1 MHIATK
7 NAIFVD
13 ILKQLIRL
21 KIKIKCTSTCKVES
35 CIYTWEPAEPI
46 PITSVQ
52 AISAGA
58 GIKVNKVQPAVGVV
72 APHVR
77 REDVV
82 VTLGIVVTLV
92 PALLL
97 RLSS

>member
-1 MHIATK
+1 M
-7 NAIFVD
+7 
-13 ILKQLIRL
+13 
-21 KIKIKCTSTCKVES
+21 
-35 CIYTWEPAEPI
+35 YTWKPAELV

-52 AISAGA
+52 AIAAGA
-58 GIKVNKVQPAVGVV
+58 GIEANKVEPAVGVV